1 MKTVNHMI
9 VILDILLGVG
19 VIAVLIAFLL
29 RVRRSIQ
36 AMDPFNESVSTLNMQ
51 LSAVKEKTAKIR
63 ESEDS
68 YRFFASLFIILT
80 IIKEAFRSWRKDG
93 TLPGSFT
100 GAYLRHSRQL
110 NRVRK

>member
-1 MKTVNHMI
+1 MI
-9 VILDILLGVG
+9 VILDVLLGAG
-19 VIAVLIAFLL
+19 VIAALIAFVL
-29 RVRRSIQ
+29 RIIRSVK
-36 AMDPFNESVSTLNMQ
+36 AVDPLNESVNTLNTQ
-51 LSAVKEKTAKIR
+51 LSAVKEKTARIK

-80 IIKEAFRSWRKDG
+80 IIKEAIRSWRKDG

-110 NRVRK
+110 KRVRK